1 MWFVGIDV
9 SKATLD
15 AAALSEAGEIHRTKA
30 DNTAQGH
37 AELVRWLQDF
47 PGALVALEATSAYH
61 RTLVASLQSAGVRV
75 SVLNPAQASYFVKSQ
90 HRRNKTDKADAL
102 WLAVYAKERRPAPS
116 APTSYLAQSL
126 TRELQALDKDLT
138 RLKNRLEAAE
148 AGEVHPEILA
158 SLRRRIEMLE
168 QEKRA
173 LEDRLERDTKE
184 SRGYEL
190 ALLTSIPGIG
200 TRTACHLLAEIG
212 DVHRFASARKLV
224 AFAGLTPAR
233 FESGTSV
240 GGYTK
245 ISRLG
250 SSSLRRMLFMPCL
263 AAIRFNPT
271 VKAFY
276 EKLVN
281 RNKPRKSAV
290 IACMAKLLKIAYG
303 VLTSG
308 TLFRANAT
316 MAAT

>member
-15 AAALSEAGEIHRTKA
+15 AAALSGTGEIHRTKA
-30 DNTAQGH
+30 DNTNQGH
-37 AELVRWLQDF
+37 AELVRWLQEF
-47 PGALVALEATSAYH
+47 PDVLVALEATSAYH
-61 RTLVASLQSAGVRV
+61 RTLVATLQMAQLTV

-102 WLAVYAKERRPAPS
+102 WLAVYAKERRPTPS
-116 APTSYLAQSL
+116 LPTSYLAQSL

-168 QEKRA
+168 QEKKA
-173 LEDRLERDTKE
+173 LEERLERDTKE
-184 SRGYEL
+184 TRGHEL
-190 ALLTSIPGIG
+190 TLLTSNPGIG
-200 TRTACHLLAEIG
+200 TRTACHLLAELG
-212 DVHRFASARKLV
+212 DVHRFANARKLV

-240 GGYTK
+240 GGYTA

-250 SSSLRRMLFMPCL
+250 SSSLRRMLYMPSL
-263 AAIRFNPT
+263 AAIRFNP
-271 VKAFY
+271 VIKAFF
-276 EKLVN
+276 EKLVS
-281 RNKPRKSAV
+281 RNKPRKAAV

-303 VLTSG
+303 VLAS
-308 TLFRANAT
+308 AT
-316 MAAT
+316 PFAAKPTPA

>member
-15 AAALSEAGEIHRTKA
+15 AAALSEAGEIHHSKTE
-30 DNTAQGH
+30 NTAQGH
-37 AELVRWLQDF
+37 DELVQWLKRF
-47 PGALVALEATSAYH
+47 PDPLVPLEATSAYH
-61 RTLVASLQSAGVRV
+61 RSLVAALQSAGLHV

-90 HRRNKTDKADAL
+90 HRRNKTDKADAM

-116 APTSYLAQSL
+116 LPTSYLAQSL
-126 TRELQALDKDLT
+126 TRELQGLEKDLT
-138 RLKNRLEAAE
+138 RLKNRREAAK

-168 QEKRA
+168 QEKKA
-173 LEDRLERDTKE
+173 LEEQLERDTNE
-184 SRGYEL
+184 SRGHEL
-190 ALLTSIPGIG
+190 ALLTSILGVG
-200 TRTACHLLAEIG
+200 TRTACRLLAELG

-250 SSSLRRMLFMPCL
+250 SSSLRHLLYMPCL
-263 AAIRFNPT
+263 SAIRFNP
-271 VKAFY
+271 VIKALF
-276 EKLVN
+276 EKLVS
-281 RNKPRKSAV
+281 RNKPRKA
-290 IACMAKLLKIAYG
+290 AEPYW
-303 VLTSG
+303 VL
-308 TLFRANAT
+308 
-316 MAAT
+316 